1 MATNYYGDRGALSDD
16 RRDRIRANAGTG
28 GRTAMMVPDPEMDSR
43 IQVSLRNRRKAL
55 EDSIKKEDVLQK
67 MNLQTHGRNITA
79 MEIANRRNRNIG
91 LDEQKG
97 FIRKWGIQDAED
109 QGVGG
114 YGAIGKQRANNI
126 MAQQEDED
134 SARIRAKIKK
144 QLLDTGQIGMDD
156 TANAFAQSVGIAQ
169 LEDIVEDAQG
179 NTRWIGKDAQGR
191 RMAIDLPFDRL
202 GQMQQATGR
211 TGGLT
216 GSGGAVDTGRGGG
229 ATQGI
234 NKTNISYAQTI
245 LEQALDEDGNIQKG
259 MEPQAELARM
269 LLINGGYIPPE
280 YAQEVMAVSD
290 KIGISPSTI
299 QALTFN
305 PGRQG
310 PVMGKTT
317 YLDEVKQELDDML
330 GDGGGAITVPEGAEP
345 STYWRDKGIVGGA
358 VEGAGKGLINALV
371 RSGMA
376 VMRPDVAAKSLADLL
391 PKGLGEKMY
400 GTDYDLQDIQEK
412 GQAKGEKAA
421 EAVRTRWEK
430 RQREKNMTR
439 PDGTKKDVG
448 FLGVLNLPNG
458 GTTSEYSVQ
467 SDAVKVNGK
476 MIDFP
481 TLVPTLTKEQLDV
494 MVNDIIP
501 NNKPI
506 PEPIMQ
512 KAIAHAKKRISEGKG
527 VFFNSRTE
535 YHQNEIDQRAGVLR
549 AMPANDPIR
558 MQLEALLGVPLKDA
572 TDEELVE
579 VFDSL

>member
-114 YGAIGKQRANNI
+114 YGAIGKQRADNI

-202 GQMQQATGR
+202 GQMQQTTGR
-211 TGGLT
+211 TGGRT
-216 GSGGAVDTGRGGG
+216 GGGNAVDTGTGGG

-259 MEPQAELARM
+259 MEPQVELARM

-299 QALTFN
+299 QALIFN

-317 YLDEVKQELDDML
+317 YLDEVEQELNDMIESS
-330 GDGGGAITVPEGAEP
+330 GAAITVPEGAEP

-358 VEGAGKGLINALV
+358 IEKTGQGLGYLGKA
-371 RSGMA
+371 GMA
-376 VMRPDVAAKSLADLL
+376 IMRPDLSIPTKY
-391 PKGLGEKMY
+391 GEFML
-400 GTDYDLQDIQEK
+400 GTDYDLDDIRRK
-412 GQAKGEKAA
+412 GEEEGEKAR

-430 RQREKNMTR
+430 RQREKKMTR

-476 MIDFP
+476 RIDFP
-481 TLVPTLTKEQLDV
+481 TLVPTLTEEELDL

-501 NNKPI
+501 NNRPI
-506 PEPIMQ
+506 PESIMQ
-512 KAIAHAKKRISEGKG
+512 KAIAHAKKRINEGKG
-527 VFFNSRTE
+527 VFFNK
-535 YHQNEIDQRAGVLR
+535 EIELRAGGIR
-549 AMPANDPIR
+549 AMPASDPIR
-558 MQLEALLGVPLKDA
+558 MQLETLLGVPLEDA